1 MRADLRGCGNLL
13 LRLAAFVFAPGSDTT
28 TAQLFSMLYNCHT
41 CFSLRYGTL
50 DVDAL
55 LDLAEEQGHD
65 CLALTDIN
73 NTSAGLEFVMKAR
86 ARGLRPVLGI
96 EFREGNRLR
105 YIGLA
110 RSAAGWRALCGYL
123 SEALHAA
130 ATGGELPADL
140 SGAAAGLAPGA
151 AQQVK
156 EAVTQRFGKDAA
168 RAGLGGPGAALGKS
182 AVAAA
187 LPAGERR
194 LRFHPRA
201 PILPDV
207 SWVYPLGGAP
217 GPADLREEEFVGV
230 RPVELNRLY
239 SSPYKS
245 FREKLLSLT
254 PVTFRD
260 KIGFNTHRL
269 LRAID
274 RNTILSKQEPWD
286 VAAADETMYSTA
298 QILQHYQGHA
308 HLVTNTLRLLDR
320 CSFEM
325 TFEQHKNRRFYTGSR
340 YDDRLLLEKLAWDGV
355 RYRYGRASEEVRERV
370 EKELGIIDRLGF
382 SAYFLITWDFVRYG
396 QSRGFFHVGR
406 GSGANSIVAF
416 CMGIT
421 DVDPI
426 ELNLYFER
434 FLNPH
439 RTSPPDFDIDFSW
452 KDRDE
457 VIDYVFK
464 RYGHSHT
471 SLMATYNTFK
481 DRSIIR
487 ELAKVFGLPKE
498 EIDSLVAQRRDPR
511 IDDQVVRL
519 IYRYGRELSG
529 LPNHLGIH
537 PGGILISE
545 EPIRSFSATD
555 LPPKGFPIVQFD
567 MFVAEDAGLY
577 KYDVLSQRGLGHI
590 KSSAEIVRENAGRTV
605 DVHEVAA
612 FKADPKIAELL
623 RKGDTIGCF
632 YVESPAMRQLL
643 RKLGCDNYLT
653 LVAASSVIRPGVAR
667 SGMMRQ
673 FIERHCASVAQ
684 GEDVDDSDWYMHPRM
699 GEILAETYGVMVYQE
714 DVIKVAHHF
723 GGVELGEADVL
734 RRAMSGKY
742 RSRNH
747 FDIIRETFHNNCRDL
762 GYDEGMTAEVWRQME
777 SFSGYSF
784 CKAHSASF
792 AVESYQSL
800 FFKAHYPREF
810 MVGVLNN
817 FGGFYRAEV
826 YLHEARRG
834 GAQIEAPCVNG
845 GSYLSTIRGETIWL
859 GMVHVQGL
867 EQKISVAIEVER
879 RRGGPYRD
887 VDDLLRRV
895 PMGLEQLSLLVRVG
909 ALRFTGRS
917 KKRLLWEANLKFAK
931 EVQAVQKSELFAA
944 SGKEWALPNL
954 PDDWVEDAYDELE
967 LLGFVLQGRSKDS
980 LRPGIFDLLAH
991 PPGPGEVVAADFG
1004 RLVGRR
1010 VTLTGY
1016 LICTKRVRTVKGDM
1030 MGFGD
1035 FIDQCGDY
1043 FDVVMFPDVY
1053 GQSGPA
1059 GRGLYQMS
1067 GKLVD
1072 DFGVVALEVE
1082 RMARCGYLGDPRR
1095 D

>member
-1 MRADLRGCGNLL
+1 
-13 LRLAAFVFAPGSDTT
+13 
-28 TAQLFSMLYNCHT
+28 MLYNCHS

-55 LDLAEEQGHD
+55 LDLAEERGHD
-65 CLALTDIN
+65 SLALTDIN

-86 ARGLRPVLGI
+86 ARGIRPVLGI
-96 EFREGNRLR
+96 EFREDNRLR

-110 RSAAGWRALCGYL
+110 EDVGGWRALCGFL

-130 ATGGELPADL
+130 ATGGELTLDFQ
-140 SGAAAGLAPGA
+140 GAAQGLAPGSVDRRA
-151 AQQVK
+151 EEEMMV
-156 EAVTQRFGKDAA
+156 QRFGKERQLEKNVEKAS
-168 RAGLGGPGAALGKS
+168 ALGKS
-182 AVAAA
+182 AVQAA
-187 LPAGERR
+187 LPAGLRQ
-194 LRFHPRA
+194 LRFPDRA
-201 PILPDV
+201 PVLPGV
-207 SWVYPLGGAP
+207 HYIYPLDRAP
-217 GPADLREEEFVGV
+217 GPTDFRQDEYVGV
-230 RPVELNRLY
+230 RPVELNRLF
-239 SSPYKS
+239 SSPYKHVKD
-245 FREKLLSLT
+245 RLLTFT
-254 PVTFRD
+254 PVTFRG

-274 RNTILSKQEPWD
+274 RNSLLSKQEPWD
-286 VAAADETMYSTA
+286 VAAADEVMYEA
-298 QILQHYQGHA
+298 GQILEFYKGHA

-320 CSFEM
+320 CSFDM
-325 TFEQHKNRRFYTGSR
+325 TFERHKNRRYFTGTR
-340 YDDRLLLEKLAWDGV
+340 YDDRMLLEKLAWDGV
-355 RYRYGRASEEVRERV
+355 RYRYGKAGREVRERV
-370 EKELGIIDRLGF
+370 EKELDIIDRLGF

-464 RYGHSHT
+464 RYGHTHT

-487 ELAKVFGLPKE
+487 ELGKVFGLPKA
-498 EIDSLVAQRRDPR
+498 EIDGLVARRRDPR
-511 IDDQVVRL
+511 IDDKIVRL
-519 IYRYGRELSG
+519 IYRYGKELSG

-545 EPIRSFSATD
+545 EPIRTFSATE

-590 KSSAEIVRENAGRTV
+590 KSSAEVVRENRGKVV
-605 DVHEVAA
+605 DVHAVRA
-612 FKADPKIAELL
+612 FKEDPKIADLV
-623 RKGDTIGCF
+623 RRGDTIGCF

-643 RKLGCDNYLT
+643 RKLDCDNYLT

-673 FIERHCASVAQ
+673 FIERHCASVAE
-684 GEDVDDSDWYMHPRM
+684 GDAVDDSDWYLHPRM
-699 GEILAETYGVMVYQE
+699 SEILDETYGVMVYQE

-747 FDIIRETFHNNCRDL
+747 FDLIRERFFGNCREL

-800 FFKAHYPREF
+800 FFKAHFPREF
-810 MVGVLNN
+810 MVGVINN
-817 FGGFYRAEV
+817 FGGFYRTEV
-826 YLHEARRG
+826 YLHEARRA
-834 GAQIEAPCVNG
+834 GAQIEPPCVNG
-845 GSYLSTIRGETIWL
+845 GSYLTAIHGDTIWL

-867 EQKISVAIEVER
+867 PQQVAVAVEVER
-879 RRGGPYRD
+879 MKGGAFRD
-887 VDDLLRRV
+887 MDDLVRRV
-895 PMGLEQLSLLVRVG
+895 PMGLETLSLLVRVG

-917 KKRLLWEANLKFAK
+917 KKKLLWEANLKFSK
-931 EVQAVQKSELFAA
+931 EVKVAQKGELFAA
-944 SGKEWALPNL
+944 GAREWALPDL
-954 PDDWVEDAYDELE
+954 PDDWVEDAYDDLE
-967 LLGFVLQGRSKDS
+967 LLGFVLPRRGGAG
-980 LRPGIFDLLAH
+980 LRPGIFDLLLE
-991 PPGPGEVVAADFG
+991 PIGEEEVHARDFEA
-1004 RLVGRR
+1004 LVGRR
-1010 VTLTGY
+1010 VVVSGY
-1016 LICTKRVRTVKGDM
+1016 LICTKPVRTVKGDM

-1035 FIDQCGDY
+1035 FIDARGEY

-1053 GQSGPA
+1053 GHVRPT
-1059 GRGLYQMS
+1059 GRGLYKMY

-1072 DFGVVALEVE
+1072 DFGVVTLEVE
-1082 RMARCGYLGDPRR
+1082 RMERLGYVGDPRMG
-1095 D
+1095 